1 MSWVG
6 KPSPYEEGVIEYD
19 LEDSIIEQSAIEGS
33 SSSSGPVS
41 MIGEYVLEKPTPKH
55 DQNETPEPR
64 RKKPVIQ
71 DIYDEDH
78 YTLARPSVY
87 NAHRN
92 EEREIEETSSSNAQQ
107 EKYETKT
114 MTKKKKIICI
124 LCIVLISAIGGAG
137 IVIGLVVA
145 LESKGKRIVKIQTR
159 IPLTF

>member
-1 MSWVG
+1 
-6 KPSPYEEGVIEYD
+6 
-19 LEDSIIEQSAIEGS
+19 
-33 SSSSGPVS
+33 

-55 DQNETPEPR
+55 NENETPEPR

-87 NAHRN
+87 STGSPRN
-92 EEREIEETSSSNAQQ
+92 EERERDDTSSSNTKQ
-107 EKYETKT
+107 EKCETKT

-124 LCIVLISAIGGAG
+124 LCIILISAIGGAG

-145 LESKGKRIVKIQTR
+145 LESKGKRIAKIQTR
-159 IPLTF
+159 IPLTFLIGF